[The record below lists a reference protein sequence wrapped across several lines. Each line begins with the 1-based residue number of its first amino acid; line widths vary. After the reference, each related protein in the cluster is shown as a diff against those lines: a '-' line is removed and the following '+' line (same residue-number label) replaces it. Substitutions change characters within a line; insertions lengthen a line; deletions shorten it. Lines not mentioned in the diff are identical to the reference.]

1 MNAWERF
8 DYELSYI
15 DPAEMGRIW
24 VRTDKAHLVEQLDK
38 IFAKHGYQ
46 IRIRKNVLTEQFK
59 CDNI

>member
-38 IFAKHGYQ
+38 IFDKHGYQ
-46 IRIRKNVLTEQFK
+46 IRIRKNVLTNEE
-59 CDNI
+59 

>member
-46 IRIRKNVLTEQFK
+46 IRIRKILTREV
-59 CDNI
+59 